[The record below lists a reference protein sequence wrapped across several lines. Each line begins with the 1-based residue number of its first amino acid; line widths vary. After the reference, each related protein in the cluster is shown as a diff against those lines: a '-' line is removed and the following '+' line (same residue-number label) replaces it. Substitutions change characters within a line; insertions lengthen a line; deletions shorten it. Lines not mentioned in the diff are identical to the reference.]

1 MEQFAA
7 ALLAWKR
14 MINSRI
20 WITIAINIVDDLK
33 IEGESRWQCK

>member
-7 ALLAWKR
+7 ALLVWKR

-20 WITIAINIVDDLK
+20 WITIAMIIFDDLK
-33 IEGESRWQCK
+33 IEGESK